1 MPSLAKSMLPKEL
14 AMVPLDPPLR
24 RNLVFTGPELR
35 PWNPF
40 VTSMAD
46 SLRVREPASLTAF

>member
-14 AMVPLDPPLR
+14 VMIPLEPPLR

-40 VTSMAD
+40 VTSLAE
-46 SLRVREPASLTAF
+46 SLRTRELARVTAF